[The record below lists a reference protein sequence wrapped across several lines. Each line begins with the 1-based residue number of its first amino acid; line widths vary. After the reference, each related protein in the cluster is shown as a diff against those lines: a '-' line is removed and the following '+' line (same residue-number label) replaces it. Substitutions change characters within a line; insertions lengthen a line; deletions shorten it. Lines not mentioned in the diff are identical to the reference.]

1 MLSEEDISVPACS
14 LSRCWKQ
21 PPPAGKVSSFHC
33 CDPALQSTH
42 KLLLSQHWMLSSTKR
57 SEGIVDAK
65 SKICVTGSKEDDK
78 KKDKGFL
85 AYSFPFARWF
95 DLKYSEYLALLRRWA
110 NLFFCRWQLPQFI
123 RYSHY
128 VSSSVCGVETRQ
140 SGLGSESSW
149 MFSLGAIHGRSG
161 WKEVA
166 DSKPRSFSHRKSW
179 PFLQG
184 SEPNLPSHSCLWAE
198 SQRFST
204 LPYNLSCAKVLHHL

>member
-1 MLSEEDISVPACS
+1 MQ
-14 LSRCWKQ
+14 R
-21 PPPAGKVSSFHC
+21 
-33 CDPALQSTH
+33 
-42 KLLLSQHWMLSSTKR
+42 
-57 SEGIVDAK
+57 AK
-65 SKICVTGSKEDDK
+65 FVWREVRKMTK
-78 KKDKGFL
+78 KKDKEGFL

-128 VSSSVCGVETRQ
+128 VPSSVCGVETRQ